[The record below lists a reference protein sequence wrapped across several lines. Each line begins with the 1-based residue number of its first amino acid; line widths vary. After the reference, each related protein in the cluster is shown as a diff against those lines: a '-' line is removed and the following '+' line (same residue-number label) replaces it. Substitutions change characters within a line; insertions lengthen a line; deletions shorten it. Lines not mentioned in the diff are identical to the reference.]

1 MSMGGIREKSLVGSC
16 SASPDGRACR
26 PAWLSTLFRLLANSW
41 LDALFAAAL
50 FLALFRMP
58 EGVTYPA
65 LDNSWSRA
73 LPECFVSHAQAGRD
87 YVFTYGPLG
96 AFTSVIYSEDFYWA
110 KYIWEL
116 GFHAALG
123 VVFVLFGR
131 RIASRDARVLF
142 YASLLI
148 FGTSMYDLRIVISSL
163 ALVVLL
169 LVSAPRVSALVL
181 AGLFLAV
188 LCLIKFT
195 FAAFTLPALLLVTAW
210 KWWETGRGT
219 VLLLPLAFAAGVLGL
234 WLATGQSL
242 TNLPRFIILS
252 LEIAGG
258 YVEGMSCTGPR
269 PSLLLAMAIV
279 GLDVLL
285 CLAVALRARSR
296 ARFLICL
303 ALTFAAI
310 YLQFRH
316 GFIRHDSGHSPEFF
330 GFALT
335 VPFFLA
341 LAEPGVVARWPVR
354 LGFGLT
360 LVLAAQGYQ
369 EAENTPSPDLPRRTL
384 ALSKTLRARFH
395 VLTHPRAHQAK
406 LRQTELQGREAWQLP
421 KIKALV
427 GDADIDMVSNV
438 QAMLFLNGLH
448 WAPRPVFQSYPAF
461 TPKLLDVNQ
470 EFYRGSRAPR
480 FVLFQLSPIDGRFPA
495 TEDGGVLFELLRR
508 YRPAVE
514 EKGYFLLQRL
524 ESADSEESPSP
535 LRTVEWTT
543 RLGEVVPVFL
553 MPGEYLTASF
563 RFRLRPGGKLLHVLY
578 RNPLLYVNLLLSDGS
593 SRRYR
598 LVPGLAAH
606 EFLLNPLVENSE
618 DFVGLYSGK
627 NGKRIVGLSVTQED
641 FHGWHPYHADIH
653 LELKAYPSTFVSGSP
668 AAESASWR

>member
-1 MSMGGIREKSLVGSC
+1 
-16 SASPDGRACR
+16 
-26 PAWLSTLFRLLANSW
+26 
-41 LDALFAAAL
+41 
-50 FLALFRMP
+50 
-58 EGVTYPA
+58 
-65 LDNSWSRA
+65 
-73 LPECFVSHAQAGRD
+73 
-87 YVFTYGPLG
+87 
-96 AFTSVIYSEDFYWA
+96 
-110 KYIWEL
+110 
-116 GFHAALG
+116 
-123 VVFVLFGR
+123 
-131 RIASRDARVLF
+131 
-142 YASLLI
+142 
-148 FGTSMYDLRIVISSL
+148 
-163 ALVVLL
+163 
-169 LVSAPRVSALVL
+169 
-181 AGLFLAV
+181 
-188 LCLIKFT
+188 
-195 FAAFTLPALLLVTAW
+195 
-210 KWWETGRGT
+210 
-219 VLLLPLAFAAGVLGL
+219 
-234 WLATGQSL
+234 
-242 TNLPRFIILS
+242 
-252 LEIAGG
+252 
-258 YVEGMSCTGPR
+258 
-269 PSLLLAMAIV
+269 
-279 GLDVLL
+279 
-285 CLAVALRARSR
+285 
-296 ARFLICL
+296 
-303 ALTFAAI
+303 
-310 YLQFRH
+310 
-316 GFIRHDSGHSPEFF
+316 
-330 GFALT
+330 
-335 VPFFLA
+335 
-341 LAEPGVVARWPVR
+341 
-354 LGFGLT
+354 
-360 LVLAAQGYQ
+360 
-369 EAENTPSPDLPRRTL
+369 
-384 ALSKTLRARFH
+384 
-395 VLTHPRAHQAK
+395 
-406 LRQTELQGREAWQLP
+406 LQGREAWQLP